1 MVFVGHKYK
10 NEHYRS
16 PSVYPSGFEMID
28 LTIILGANF
37 LNRYHFMYNNN
48 LVNHGVV
55 TSNVSMN
62 NL

>member
-1 MVFVGHKYK
+1 M
-10 NEHYRS
+10 NEHFMS
-16 PSVYPSGFEMID
+16 PSLYPSGFEMID
-28 LTIILGANF
+28 LTIMLGANF

-55 TSNVSMN
+55 ASNVSMN